1 MVQKTFKQNLIMD
14 FGEFNIHIWSVV
26 SITGFISLVLIYLPL
41 SKIRKN
47 ESKIKNHETT

>member
-1 MVQKTFKQNLIMD
+1 MVQKTFKQKLIMD

-26 SITGFISLVLIYLPL
+26 SITGFICLVLVYLPL